1 LRDFDAYLI
10 ERLKKLLRSGEG
22 YTDLTYKSYTPSPPL
37 NAYIDDLYYL
47 EGAAPYLRQKVL
59 PNPTLHLMVNL
70 GHAFQVCESDQT
82 QPGMACDES
91 WWVGLWNKYHIVE
104 WPSSVAFYG
113 VHFKPAGVY
122 PFLQFPLCEL
132 HNQVV
137 PMDVI
142 WGRFAAE
149 IRERLYDAPTAEAGF
164 ACLEQLLLSRLG
176 DSPYNLKI
184 VQSSIAEIAQQHGV
198 LSIRT
203 LSDQIGI
210 SQNHLLTQF
219 KRLVGIAP
227 KELARIYRFAHVLHS
242 INSTQPADW
251 SQIAQQAGFYDQAH
265 FIKDFVAFTED
276 NPSDYLRLRR
286 RFHTEKPQQA
296 QFLGN
301 VPVD

>member
-1 LRDFDAYLI
+1 MAYA
-10 ERLKKLLRSGEG
+10 
-22 YTDLTYKSYTPSPPL
+22 SYVPAPPL

-47 EGAAPYLRQKVL
+47 DGAAPYLRQKVL
-59 PNPTLHLMVNL
+59 PNPTLHLMINL
-70 GHAFQVCESDQT
+70 GHAFQVSDSDQT
-82 QPGMACDES
+82 QPYMTCDES
-91 WWVGLWNKYHIVE
+91 WWVGLWNKYHVVD
-104 WPSSVAFYG
+104 WPPNVAFYG

-122 PFLQFPLCEL
+122 PFLQFPLSEL
-132 HNQVV
+132 HNQIV

-149 IRERLYDAPTAEAGF
+149 IRERLYAAPTVAAGF
-164 ACLEQLLLSRLG
+164 ALLEQLLRSRLG
-176 DSPYNLKI
+176 ETPYTLKI
-184 VQSSIAEIAQQHGV
+184 VQHSVVEIAQQHGA
-198 LSIRT
+198 LSIRA

-227 KELARIYRFAHVLHS
+227 KELARFYRFAHVLDS
-242 INSTQPADW
+242 INPTQPADW

-265 FIKDFVAFTED
+265 FIKDFVAFTGD

-286 RFHTEKPQQA
+286 RFHMEKPEQA

-301 VPVD
+301 LPVD